1 MASFEV
7 MTLDMQMIDDGAY
20 FIAEEGGV
28 AVGCGGWT
36 RRRGFVTTQ
45 RRPAREGGRRG
56 IARPARRRHR
66 VLDREIFYNLREAR
80 ILIEQ
85 WWRHYNTKRPH
96 SALDYRPPAPE
107 TIVPM
112 DQRPVMH

>member
-1 MASFEV
+1 MTRNIRLATPADSAALEILIERSTRVLLVPLLTPDQLAASFEV
-7 MTLDMQMIDDGAY
+7 MTLDMQMIDDGTY

-66 VLDREIFYNLREAR
+66 VLDREIFYNLREA
-80 ILIEQ
+80 
-85 WWRHYNTKRPH
+85 
-96 SALDYRPPAPE
+96 
-107 TIVPM
+107 
-112 DQRPVMH
+112 